1 MEKNPLKIAIAVV
14 LAFILIPAVGYYA
27 VGTAETD
34 VVNEAD
40 IGAVETTQLLKAA
53 ETASNAK
60 MTDSPALASQIITQL
75 NAETVLVTPK

>member
-14 LAFILIPAVGYYA
+14 LAFILIPAIGYYA
-27 VGTAETD
+27 VSTAETD

-60 MTDSPALASQIITQL
+60 ITDSPALARQVITQR
-75 NAETVLVTPK
+75 NSETVLVATK

>member
-14 LAFILIPAVGYYA
+14 LAFILIPAIGYYA

-40 IGAVETTQLLKAA
+40 IGALETTQLIKAA

-60 MTDSPALASQIITQL
+60 MTDSPALAKQIITNH
-75 NAETVLVTPK
+75 NAETVLVAAK

>member
-14 LAFILIPAVGYYA
+14 LAFVLIPAIGYYA
-27 VGTAETD
+27 VGTAEND

-40 IGAVETTQLLKAA
+40 IGAVETTQLIKAA

-60 MTDSPALASQIITQL
+60 MTDSPALARKVITQR
-75 NAETVLVTPK
+75 NAETVLVAAK

>member
-14 LAFILIPAVGYYA
+14 LAFILIPAIGYYA

-60 MTDSPALASQIITQL
+60 ITDSPALAKQIITNR
-75 NAETVLVTPK
+75 NAETVLVATK

>member
-14 LAFILIPAVGYYA
+14 LAFILIPAIGYYA

-40 IGAVETTQLLKAA
+40 IGALETTQLIKAA

-60 MTDSPALASQIITQL
+60 ITDSPALAKQIITNH
-75 NAETVLVTPK
+75 NAETVLVAAK

>member
-14 LAFILIPAVGYYA
+14 LAFILIPAIGYYA

-40 IGAVETTQLLKAA
+40 IGAIETTQLLKAA

-60 MTDSPALASQIITQL
+60 MTDSPALAKQIITNR
-75 NAETVLVTPK
+75 NAETVLVATK

>member
-60 MTDSPALASQIITQL
+60 ITDSPALARQVITQR
-75 NAETVLVTPK
+75 NSETVLVATK

>member
-14 LAFILIPAVGYYA
+14 LAFILIPAIGYYA

-60 MTDSPALASQIITQL
+60 MTDSPALAKQIITNR
-75 NAETVLVTPK
+75 NAETVLVAAK

>member
-14 LAFILIPAVGYYA
+14 LAFILIPAIGYYA

-40 IGAVETTQLLKAA
+40 IGAVETTQLIKAA

-60 MTDSPALASQIITQL
+60 MTDSPALARQVITQR
-75 NAETVLVTPK
+75 NAETVLVAAK